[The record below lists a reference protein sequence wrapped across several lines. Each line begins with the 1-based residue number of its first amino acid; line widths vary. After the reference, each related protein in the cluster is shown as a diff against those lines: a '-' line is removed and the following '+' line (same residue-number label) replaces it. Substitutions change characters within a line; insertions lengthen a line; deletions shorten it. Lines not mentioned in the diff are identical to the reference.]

1 MIAGAVEGEHHCV
14 YLDLNR
20 YIREQDRVMADCFD
34 RWSRSNALMILL
46 LWRRYNLITDEEFAG
61 FSPETRAR
69 VG

>member
-1 MIAGAVEGEHHCV
+1 
-14 YLDLNR
+14 
-20 YIREQDRVMADCFD
+20 MADCFD

-46 LWRRYNLITDEEFAG
+46 FWRRYNLITDEGFAG